1 MDLELQKQVSK
12 VTQKKKKPRK
22 NGLIGFLT
30 NLDPNKMSLKFI
42 FWKES
47 INFQVYIRDWFRF

>member
-1 MDLELQKQVSK
+1 MDFELQKQVSK
-12 VTQKKKKPRK
+12 VTQKKKLEKK
-22 NGLIGFLT
+22 GLIGFLT

>member
-12 VTQKKKKPRK
+12 VTKKKKKKPRK

-47 INFQVYIRDWFRF
+47 RNFQVYI